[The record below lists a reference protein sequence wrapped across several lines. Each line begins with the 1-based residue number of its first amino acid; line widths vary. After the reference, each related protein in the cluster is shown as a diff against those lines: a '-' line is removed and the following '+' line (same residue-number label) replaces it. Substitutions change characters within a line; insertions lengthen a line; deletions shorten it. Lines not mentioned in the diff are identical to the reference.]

1 MSYCLNLACSNPENA
16 SQTDICSTCG
26 SPLLLQERYR
36 AIKLIGTGGFGRTF
50 LAMDKSQPFNSSCV
64 IKQFLPQF
72 PNSEHLE
79 TALTLFR
86 SEGMRLSELG
96 KHPQL
101 PQLFAFFE
109 QEQSWYLVQEWIEGR
124 NLATILQEEGAFSA
138 VKVRQLLQDILPVL
152 VFIHDCQL
160 IHRDIKPQN
169 IIYRSSDSRP
179 VLVDFGA
186 AKVFSRN
193 DLARTGTVIGTAE
206 YTAPEQARGKAIV
219 ASDLYGLG
227 VTCIHLLTGISP
239 LDLFDHGQDAWVWRD
254 YLKTP
259 LQDVALGQIL
269 DKMIHR
275 ATLQRCSNAVEVLQD
290 LERSSFS
297 LGRKLG
303 KQGILAVAAVCSLS
317 LGVVWIRS
325 LQQPSLEW
333 TTNAPLSSPFA
344 PKPPLSTERL
354 ISTKGC
360 VHCDLSNVNLSG
372 IDLSGV
378 NLAEANLNG
387 ANLSNT
393 VLTHA
398 NFGGAMLREVNLS
411 NSNLSNANLS
421 RSDLTSA
428 NLSSSVLSGA
438 NLESAILQDT
448 NFKNTDMTGITPSD
462 FVQNE
467 SRWHSPP
474 PD

>member
-1 MSYCLNLACSNPENA
+1 MSYCLNFACSNPENA
-16 SQTDICSTCG
+16 PQADSCHTCG
-26 SPLLLQERYR
+26 SSLLLQGRYR
-36 AIKLIGTGGFGRTF
+36 AIKLLGTGGFGRTF
-50 LAMDKSQPFNSSCV
+50 LAVDESQPFNSSCV
-64 IKQFLPQF
+64 IKQFLPQSS
-72 PNSEHLE
+72 NSEHLE

-124 NLATILQEEGAFSA
+124 NLATIVQEEGVFSRP
-138 VKVRQLLQDILPVL
+138 KVRQFLQDLLPVL
-152 VFIHDCQL
+152 SFIHDRQL
-160 IHRDIKPQN
+160 IHRGIKPQN
-169 IIYRSSDSRP
+169 ILYRSSDSRP

-206 YTAPEQARGKAIV
+206 YTAPEQARGKATI

-239 LDLFDHGQDAWVWRD
+239 LDLFDYGQDAWVWRD

-275 ATLQRCSNAVEVLQD
+275 ATLQRYSNAVEVLQD
-290 LERSSFS
+290 LERSSPP
-297 LGRKLG
+297 LGRKPG
-303 KQGILAVAAVCSLS
+303 RRRTLAIAAVTSL
-317 LGVVWIRS
+317 LLGGAGVVWLRS
-325 LQQPSLEW
+325 LQQPSAVW
-333 TTNAPLSSPFA
+333 TTNASWPSSFA
-344 PKPPLSTERL
+344 PKPPISTERL
-354 ISTKGC
+354 LATKGC
-360 VHCDLSNVNLSG
+360 VQCDLSNVNLSG
-372 IDLSGV
+372 LDLSDV
-378 NLAEANLNG
+378 NLADANLNG
-387 ANLSNT
+387 ANLSNA

-398 NFGGAMLREVNLS
+398 NLGGAMLRDVNLS
-411 NSNLSNANLS
+411 NSNLSDANLS
-421 RSDLTSA
+421 RSDLTNA
-428 NLSSSVLSGA
+428 NLSSSVLRGA

-448 NFKNTDMTGITPSD
+448 NFKNADMTGITPSD
-462 FVQNE
+462 FVPNE
-467 SRWHSPP
+467 PRW
-474 PD
+474 

>member
-16 SQTDICSTCG
+16 PRTDICNTCG
-26 SPLLLQERYR
+26 SKLLLQGRYR
-36 AIKLIGTGGFGRTF
+36 AIKLLGTGGFGRTF
-50 LAMDKSQPFNSSCV
+50 LATDESQPFNSACV
-64 IKQFLPQF
+64 IKQFLPQSF
-72 PNSEHLE
+72 NSEHLE

-124 NLATILQEEGAFSA
+124 NLAAILQEEGAFSA
-138 VKVRQLLQDILPVL
+138 ARVRQLLKDLLPVL
-152 VFIHDCQL
+152 VFIHDRQL

-186 AKVFSRN
+186 AKVFGRD

-206 YTAPEQARGKAIV
+206 YTAPEQARGKATV
-219 ASDLYGLG
+219 ASDIYGLG
-227 VTCIHLLTGISP
+227 VTCIHLLTQVSP
-239 LDLFDHGQDAWVWRD
+239 LDLFDYGQDAWVWRD

-259 LQDVALGQIL
+259 LQDAALGQIL

-275 ATLQRCSNAVEVLQD
+275 ATLQRYRSAVEVLQD
-290 LERSSFS
+290 LQGSSTPLS
-297 LGRKLG
+297 KLGRR
-303 KQGILAVAAVCSLS
+303 GILAIAAACSLILS
-317 LGVVWIRS
+317 GLGVVWIRS
-325 LQQPSLEW
+325 VQEPSVVW
-333 TTNAPLSSPFA
+333 TTGTPWPSPFA
-344 PKPPLSTERL
+344 PTPPLSTERL

-372 IDLSGV
+372 LDLSGA
-378 NLAEANLNG
+378 NLADANLNG

-398 NFGGAMLREVNLS
+398 NLGGANLRDVNLS
-411 NSNLSNANLS
+411 NSNLTKANLS
-421 RSDLTSA
+421 RSDLTNA
-428 NLSSSVLSGA
+428 NFSSSVLRGA
-438 NLESAILQDT
+438 NLESANLQDT
-448 NFKNTDMTGITPSD
+448 NFKNADTTGITPSN
-462 FVQNE
+462 FVPSE
-467 SRWHSPP
+467 PLW
-474 PD
+474 